1 MHKVTLRNLLFCFVF
16 VVLTSFCNAG
26 IPNNQKGAR
35 EMPLSFSRPVEPIEV
50 VDKILT
56 KDVNLTAV
64 RLEDQKRELWG
75 GPYRFAVRKPA
86 QVDVTTDG
94 TWEPIDAETLMWRLH
109 VTSPKATSLSLGF
122 TAYNMPSGGR
132 LFVYSADGKQMLG
145 PYTEHN
151 NTKHHQ
157 LWTPLIYSDDIVVEL
172 TIPVNEVENLE
183 LTLGAINHGY
193 RQMLSPPTVMA
204 MGNSASCEINA
215 ACPAGD
221 GWRDQ
226 IRSVALYYVTRADGT
241 YQCTGTLINNTAQ
254 DGKPYF
260 LTAFHCFDEYWDG
273 VLADPNGAA
282 ASMVVYWNFQAS
294 TCSGTTGPE
303 NQTQTGAYFRAAYN
317 PTDFTLVELDEMP
330 PQDFNVYYA
339 GWDRGS
345 AAPSSGAVFHHP
357 RGDLK
362 KISVEYH
369 PLSVT
374 SWDPLTPGDGTHLY
388 MPHLEVGTVE
398 IGSSGSPIF
407 GPNKLLAG
415 QIHGG
420 VITICD
426 PPSSP
431 LRFGRFYKSWT
442 GGGTPSTRL
451 SNWLDPISSGQTT
464 LNGKNPVD
472 FPSTDVPKTIPNLAT
487 ITSILPISQTGTI
500 IDLDVKLN
508 ITHSYDADLDVFL
521 IAPDGN
527 RVELFT
533 DVGSSGDN
541 FTNTVLDDEAATAIT
556 SGTAPFTGS
565 YRPEG
570 SLSVLDGKSIT
581 GTWTLEITDDA
592 AGNTG
597 TLNSWSLIID
607 KGGEQCPQCPSSEN
621 FETDDFSLFNW
632 IHSGDANWVTT
643 SADKYSGT
651 YSAKAGTITHDQSTS
666 LQVTLDCKSGQI
678 KFYRKVSSESG
689 LDWLRFYIDDVKNG
703 EWSGTESWA
712 QAAYPVTDGIHTFKW
727 TYSKNGSTSVGSDT
741 AWIDDI
747 QFPARIIVGD
757 FNCDQYVNFMDIAIL
772 ASQWQNAPDCPSA
785 DIAPQVPDGVVDM
798 LDLSVFV
805 QHWLEGVAP

>member
-1 MHKVTLRNLLFCFVF
+1 MGILRLGTSPNTIKTAVSGYIMESQKSHDGFLQVISSFLRYTSSPVRSFVRYVDLLSKRREGKMHKVTLQNLLFCFVF
-16 VVLTSFCNAG
+16 IVLTSFCNAG

-86 QVDVTTDG
+86 QVDVTTGG
-94 TWEPIDAETLMWRLH
+94 TWEQIDAETLMWRLH

-122 TAYNMPSGGR
+122 TAYNMPPGGR

-151 NTKHHQ
+151 NTKHRQ

-172 TIPVNEVENLE
+172 TIHVNEVENLE

-193 RQMLSPPTVMA
+193 RQMLSPFTEK
-204 MGNSASCEINA
+204 GLGDSASCEINA
-215 ACPAGD
+215 ACPEGD

-226 IRSVALYYVTRADGT
+226 IRSVALYHVTLADGT
-241 YQCTGTLINNTAQ
+241 WQCTGTLINNTAQ
-254 DGKPYF
+254 DDKPYF
-260 LTAFHCFDEYWDG
+260 LTAFHCFDEYEDG

-317 PTDFTLVELDEMP
+317 PSDFTLVELDEMP
-330 PQDFNVYYA
+330 PKDFNVYYA
-339 GWDRGS
+339 GWDRSS

-362 KISVEYH
+362 KISVEH
-369 PLSVT
+369 HSLFVA
-374 SWDPLTPGDGTHLY
+374 SWGGYSTPGDGTHLR
-388 MPHLEVGTVE
+388 MPHLEVGTAE
-398 IGSSGSPIF
+398 TGSSGSPIF
-407 GPNKLLAG
+407 GPGKLLAG
-415 QIHGG
+415 QLHGG

-431 LRFGRFYKSWT
+431 LWFGRFYKSWT
-442 GGGTPSTRL
+442 GNSTPSTRL
-451 SNWLDPISSGQTT
+451 SNWLDPISTSQTT
-464 LNGKNPVD
+464 LNGKDP
-472 FPSTDVPKTIPNLAT
+472 T
-487 ITSILPISQTGTI
+487 
-500 IDLDVKLN
+500 
-508 ITHSYDADLDVFL
+508 
-521 IAPDGN
+521 
-527 RVELFT
+527 
-533 DVGSSGDN
+533 
-541 FTNTVLDDEAATAIT
+541 
-556 SGTAPFTGS
+556 
-565 YRPEG
+565 PE
-570 SLSVLDGKSIT
+570 
-581 GTWTLEITDDA
+581 
-592 AGNTG
+592 
-597 TLNSWSLIID
+597 
-607 KGGEQCPQCPSSEN
+607 CPQCPSSEN
-621 FETDDFSLFNW
+621 FETGDFSLFNW
-632 IHSGDANWVTT
+632 IHSGDANWVVT

-678 KFYRKVSSESG
+678 KFYRKVSSESEF
-689 LDWLRFYIDDVKNG
+689 DWLRFYIDDVKNG

-727 TYSKNGSTSVGSDT
+727 IYSKDGSTSVGSDT

-747 QFPARIIVGD
+747 QFPVRIIVGD

-785 DIAPQVPDGVVDM
+785 DIAPQVPDGIVDM
-798 LDLSVFV
+798 LDLAVFV